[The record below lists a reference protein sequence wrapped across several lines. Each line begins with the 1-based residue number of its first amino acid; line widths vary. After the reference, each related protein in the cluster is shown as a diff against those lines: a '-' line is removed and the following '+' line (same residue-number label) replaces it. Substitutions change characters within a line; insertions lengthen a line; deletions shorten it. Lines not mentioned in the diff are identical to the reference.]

1 MKITV
6 QQGDLTKLKV
16 DAIVN
21 PANSHGVMGG
31 GVAGAIRRIGGEA
44 IEEEA
49 VKQAPIPIGKAV
61 VTTAGNLPC
70 KKVIHAPT
78 MVNPAERTDAK
89 TVHQAT
95 VAALLAADRIGLSTL
110 AFPGMGTGVGR
121 VPLDVAASTMVKAI
135 RSFQAKQLK
144 EVTLI
149 GIDEAMV
156 EAFRN
161 ALKEFFQA

>member
-6 QQGDLTKLKV
+6 QQGDLTKLKI

-21 PANSHGVMGG
+21 PANSFGEMGG
-31 GVAGAIRRIGGEA
+31 GVAGVIRRVGGEQ

-49 VKQAPIPIGKAV
+49 VKQAPIPIGQAV
-61 VTTAGNLPC
+61 VTTAGSLPC

-78 MVNPAERTDAK
+78 MVNPAERTDAEA
-89 TVHQAT
+89 VRRAT
-95 VAALLAADRIGLSTL
+95 VAALEAADRSGLSTL

-135 RSFQAKQLK
+135 RSFKAESLK
-144 EVTLI
+144 EVALI
-149 GIDEAMV
+149 GIDQGMV
-156 EAFRN
+156 QAFQKAISN
-161 ALKEFFQA
+161 V

>member
-6 QQGDLTKLKV
+6 QQGDLTKLAV

-21 PANSHGVMGG
+21 PANSFGEMGG
-31 GVAGAIRRIGGEA
+31 GVAGVIRRIGGEA

-49 VKQAPIPIGKAV
+49 VKQAPIPIGQAIL
-61 VTTAGNLPC
+61 TTAGSLLC

-78 MVNPAERTDAK
+78 MVNPAQRTDAASVRK
-89 TVHQAT
+89 AT
-95 VAALLAADRIGLSTL
+95 VAALEAADQAGLSSI

-121 VPLDVAASTMVKAI
+121 VPLDVAALTMVQAI
-135 RSFQAKQLK
+135 RSFKAKSLR

-156 EAFRN
+156 EAFRKAISN
-161 ALKEFFQA
+161 V

>member
-1 MKITV
+1 MV

-31 GVAGAIRRIGGEA
+31 GVAGIIRRIGGEV
-44 IEEEA
+44 IEKEA
-49 VKQAPIPIGKAV
+49 VEQAPIPIGQAV
-61 VTTAGNLPC
+61 VTTAGTLSC

-78 MVNPAERTDAK
+78 MVNPAERTDAEAVRK
-89 TVHQAT
+89 AT
-95 VAALLAADRIGLSTL
+95 VAALLAADKEGFSTL

-121 VPLDVAASTMVKAI
+121 VPLDVAASTMAKAI
-135 RSFQAKQLK
+135 QSFQAKHLK

-149 GIDEAMV
+149 GIDREMV
-156 EAFRN
+156 EAFRK
-161 ALKEFFQA
+161 AAKAIC

>member
-6 QQGDLTKLKV
+6 RQGDLTKLSV

-21 PANSHGVMGG
+21 PANSQGVMGG
-31 GVAGAIRRIGGEA
+31 GVAGVIRRIGGEE
-44 IEEEA
+44 IEREA
-49 VKQAPIPIGKAV
+49 LSHAPIPIGRAAL
-61 VTTAGNLPC
+61 TTAGRLCC

-78 MVNPAERTDAK
+78 MVRPAERTDAK

-95 VAALLAADRIGLSTL
+95 VAALAAAEKAGLSTV

-121 VPLDVAASTMVKAI
+121 VPLDVAATTMVKAI
-135 RSFQAKQLK
+135 RSFESNSLK

-149 GIDEAMV
+149 GIEETMV
-156 EAFRN
+156 QAFRE
-161 ALKEFFQA
+161 AVEGSS

>member
-21 PANSHGVMGG
+21 PANSFGEMGG
-31 GVAGAIRRIGGEA
+31 GVAGVIRRIGGEE
-44 IEEEA
+44 IEREA

-61 VTTAGNLPC
+61 VTTAGSLPC

-78 MVNPAERTDAK
+78 MVNPSERTDTASVRK
-89 TVHQAT
+89 AT
-95 VAALLAADRIGLSTL
+95 VASLEAADQVGLASI

-121 VPLDVAASTMVKAI
+121 VPLDVAASTMVQAI
-135 RSFQAKQLK
+135 RSFQAKSLQ

-156 EAFRN
+156 DAFRK
-161 ALKEFFQA
+161 ALQEPA

>member
-1 MKITV
+1 MKIAV
-6 QQGDLTKLKV
+6 LQGDLTKLKV

-21 PANSHGVMGG
+21 PANSFGEMGG
-31 GVAGAIRRIGGEA
+31 GVAGVIRRIGGEA

-49 VKQAPIPIGKAV
+49 VRQAPIPIGRAV
-61 VTTAGNLPC
+61 VTTAGSLPC

-78 MVNPAERTDAK
+78 MVNPAERTDAASVRK
-89 TVHQAT
+89 AT
-95 VAALLAADRIGLSTL
+95 VASLEAAEQAGLSSI

-121 VPLDVAASTMVKAI
+121 VPLDVAASTMVQAIQSFKAKSL
-135 RSFQAKQLK
+135 R

-156 EAFRN
+156 EAFRKAVSN
-161 ALKEFFQA
+161 V